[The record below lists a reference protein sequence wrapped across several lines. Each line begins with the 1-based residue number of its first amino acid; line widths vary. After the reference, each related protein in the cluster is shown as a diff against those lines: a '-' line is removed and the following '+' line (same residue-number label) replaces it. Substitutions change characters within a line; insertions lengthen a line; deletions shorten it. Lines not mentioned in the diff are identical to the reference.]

1 MIGIIGGAGPLA
13 GAELLRQIIEE
24 TNSVKDQ
31 DHLPV
36 LLWSV
41 PETLPDRTEFLEG
54 RETENPGVAF
64 GEILLNLEKNGA
76 KFGAIAC
83 NTAHAPSIFTKIESE
98 LANSGSLIKL
108 LSIVEENI
116 TFLKQNFPKGTR
128 IGILSTTGTWR
139 HKIYADPLTKE
150 GFEVVTAQSEEEQN
164 EIHQAIYHPEY
175 GVKASGTRISAKAKE
190 QLYTAMDDLIN
201 RGAEVILLGCTEIP
215 LVIMEKNIKN
225 IKIINTLNVLAR
237 ALIQAHSP
245 NKLKKLTN

>member
-1 MIGIIGGAGPLA
+1 
-13 GAELLRQIIEE
+13 
-24 TNSVKDQ
+24 
-31 DHLPV
+31 
-36 LLWSV
+36 
-41 PETLPDRTEFLEG
+41 
-54 RETENPGVAF
+54 
-64 GEILLNLEKNGA
+64 LNLEKNGT

-83 NTAHAPSIFTKIESE
+83 NTAHAPSIFTKIEAE
-98 LANSGSLIKL
+98 LSNLGSQIKL

-175 GVKASGTRISAKAKE
+175 GVKASGTRVSAKAKE
-190 QLYTAMDDLIN
+190 QLYTAMDDLIK
-201 RGAEVILLGCTEIP
+201 RGAEAILLGCTEIP

-237 ALIQAHSP
+237 ALVQAHSP
-245 NKLKKLTN
+245 DKLKKS